1 MDIYSTSPNSKKTID
16 ALWRLE
22 KIILDTLDFKDL
34 VQKIVDS
41 ILTEL
46 GYLELGYRII
56 VLALVNEEKGSLER
70 VSISQTEQAK
80 LALSAS
86 PIPFHDIKIPLNA
99 TDNFCIKAI
108 NTNTPQTTHN
118 WKDILTPMYSEA
130 EAHSIQE
137 LTGIKTSLVY
147 PISYRSKSQGI
158 MIFSLNK
165 EEEEVTLEE
174 RDLIR
179 SLTDIVGIAVQNAKL
194 YTQMDQLSK
203 LKDEFVYLASHE
215 LRTPLTAIK
224 SYNWMILNG
233 KSEPVGPTT
242 RKYLDIIY
250 SSTERLIN
258 LVSEMLD
265 LSRIE
270 SGKVVLKAE
279 HVNVNDLLTNVKQEF
294 AARAEE
300 KQLTLETESDN
311 DIVVNADKDKLLQ
324 ILENLVGNS
333 LKFTPAGGRVKVV
346 CKKADKYAS
355 FDVIDTGKGIA
366 EEDLP
371 KLFAKFWRTDNSLVV
386 NPESGTGLGLYISK
400 QFVELHGGQ
409 ISASSKLGVG
419 TTFTFTIPLA

>member
-1 MDIYSTSPNSKKTID
+1 MDSSPSSPINKNTID

-22 KIILDTLDFKDL
+22 KVILDTLDFKDL

-41 ILTEL
+41 MLTEL
-46 GYLELGYRII
+46 GYLNLGYKII
-56 VLALVNEEKGSLER
+56 VLALINKEKNLLER
-70 VSISQTEQAK
+70 ISISQTDEARR
-80 LALSAS
+80 ALSVMS
-86 PIPFHDIKIPLNA
+86 VPFHDVKIPLNA
-99 TDNFCIKAI
+99 SNNFCIQAV
-108 NTNTPQTTHN
+108 NTNSPQTTHQ
-118 WKDILTPMYSEA
+118 WIDLLTPMYTQEEA
-130 EAHSIQE
+130 KYIQE
-137 LTGIKTSLVY
+137 LAGIKTSLIY
-147 PISYRSKSQGI
+147 PVTYHNSPQGV

-165 EEEEVTLEE
+165 EEEEVTVEE

-233 KSEPVGPTT
+233 KTEPVGPTT

-270 SGKVVLKAE
+270 SGKVVLKQE
-279 HVNVNDLLTNVKQEF
+279 QVNVNDLLTNVKQEF
-294 AARAEE
+294 AARAVE
-300 KQLTLETESDN
+300 KQLTLETECDK
-311 DIVVNADKDKLLQ
+311 DIAVNADKDKLLQ

-333 LKFTPAGGRVKVV
+333 FKFTPPNGRVKVV
-346 CKKADKYAS
+346 CKKADKFLS
-355 FDVIDTGKGIA
+355 FDVTDTGKGIA
-366 EEDLP
+366 EEDIP
-371 KLFAKFWRTDNSLVV
+371 KLFAKFWRNDNSLVV
-386 NPESGTGLGLYISK
+386 NPESGTGLGLYITK

-409 ISASSKLGVG
+409 ISASSKLGEG